1 MALMTKLKELIP
13 WKRKPVETHEV
24 ISLRDDINRLF
35 DRFLTSP
42 FDASWPR
49 LAGGG
54 SEIEMEE
61 TDEEVILRVDVPGLD
76 PKHLDVKI
84 RNGLLHVAY
93 EDEREWREK
102 NGTGFGRRYAAFH
115 RTVGLPDGLD
125 ASKAEAACKHGVLT
139 VRIPWTTEAKDRA
152 RTIVVSVD

>member
-35 DRFLTSP
+35 DRFLMSP

-76 PKHLDVKI
+76 PKRLDVKI
-84 RNGLLHVAY
+84 RNGSLHVAY

-102 NGTGFGRRYAAFH
+102 DGAGFGRRYAAFH
-115 RTVGLPDGLD
+115 RTIGLPDGLD
-125 ASKAEAACKHGVLT
+125 ASKAEATCKHGVLT
-139 VRIPWTTEAKDRA
+139 VRIPWTPEARDRA
-152 RTIVVSVD
+152 RTIEVSVD

>member
-24 ISLRDDINRLF
+24 LSLRDDINRLF
-35 DRFLTSP
+35 DRFLMSP
-42 FDASWPR
+42 FDTSWPR
-49 LAGGG
+49 LTGGG

-61 TDEEVILRVDVPGLD
+61 TDEHVIIRVDVPGLD
-76 PKHLDVKI
+76 PKQLNVKI
-84 RNGLLHVAY
+84 RNGLLHISY

-102 NGTGFGRRYAAFH
+102 DGAGFGRRYAAFH

-125 ASKAEAACKHGVLT
+125 TSKTEATCKHGVLT
-139 VRIPWTTEAKDRA
+139 VRIPWTPEAKNHA

>member
-42 FDASWPR
+42 FDGSWPR

-54 SEIEMEE
+54 PEIEMEE

-84 RNGLLHVAY
+84 RNGSLHVAY

-102 NGTGFGRRYAAFH
+102 DGASFGRRYAAFH

-125 ASKAEAACKHGVLT
+125 ASKAEATCKHGVLT
-139 VRIPWTTEAKDRA
+139 VRIPWTPEARDRA